1 MIDLKQYLY
10 KDVMVIDNKGE
21 TTTGNAIDM
30 IFADENE
37 RGVDELVIETNNG
50 SITGF
55 SANEVSSIT
64 EA

>member
-10 KDVMVIDNKGE
+10 KDVMVIDNEGE
-21 TTTGNAIDM
+21 TITGNAIDM

-37 RGVDELVIETNNG
+37 RGVDELVIETNSG

-55 SANEVSSIT
+55 SANEISSIK
-64 EA
+64 EV